1 MNQRQYIIQLL
12 QQNHHANPAE
22 AITPNEIFSDLDAV
36 GTALFKDVPSVSKTL
51 NFLRSD
57 GKVINGESLYK
68 NGRSVLTWKIH
79 PDFARSAVVETPEPE
94 NLIPEADPV
103 TPEPVTTE
111 LIEKSAI
118 ADYESYDPE
127 PVKYQSNA
135 VAVLI
140 PDDPIDSVLID
151 LIKTYRSHK
160 TAQPQPTLNNR
171 TGKLAILRRLNE
183 SALINPE
190 FKPDLVEL
198 IDYIDQLAGAE
209 QVSA

>member
-1 MNQRQYIIQLL
+1 MNQRQYIIQVL
-12 QQNHHANPAE
+12 QQNHRTNPAE
-22 AITPNEIFSDLDAV
+22 SVTPNEIFADLDAV

-79 PDFARSAVVETPEPE
+79 PDFSCTIDPEIDAIDPETSEP
-94 NLIPEADPV
+94 
-103 TPEPVTTE
+103 
-111 LIEKSAI
+111 IEKPSASENEWDDK
-118 ADYESYDPE
+118 AQ
-127 PVKYQSNA
+127 VKYQSSE
-135 VAVLI
+135 VAVLL
-140 PDDPIDSVLID
+140 PDDPVDSVLID

-171 TGKLAILRRLNE
+171 SGKVAILRRLND

-198 IDYIDQLAGAE
+198 IDYIDQLASAE

>member
-1 MNQRQYIIQLL
+1 MNQRQYIIHLL
-12 QQNHHANPAE
+12 QQNHRANPAE

-79 PDFARSAVVETPEPE
+79 PDFASAIDPEMDAIDPETSEPIEELAIAE
-94 NLIPEADPV
+94 NEWDNQDPV
-103 TPEPVTTE
+103 
-111 LIEKSAI
+111 KH
-118 ADYESYDPE
+118 
-127 PVKYQSNA
+127 QSSE
-135 VAVLI
+135 VAVLL

-171 TGKLAILRRLNE
+171 SGKVAILRRLND

>member
-1 MNQRQYIIQLL
+1 MNQRQYIIQTL
-12 QQNHHANPAE
+12 QQNHRTNPAE
-22 AITPNEIFSDLDAV
+22 SVTPNEIFADLDAV

-79 PDFARSAVVETPEPE
+79 PDFASTVDPEIDAIDPETLEPIEKTPVAE
-94 NLIPEADPV
+94 NEWDDQDPV
-103 TPEPVTTE
+103 
-111 LIEKSAI
+111 KH
-118 ADYESYDPE
+118 
-127 PVKYQSNA
+127 QSSE
-135 VAVLI
+135 VAVLL
-140 PDDPIDSVLID
+140 PDDPVDSVLID

-160 TAQPQPTLNNR
+160 AARPQPTLNNR
-171 TGKLAILRRLNE
+171 SGKVAILRRLND

-198 IDYIDQLAGAE
+198 IDYIDQLASAE
-209 QVSA
+209 QVNA

>member
-1 MNQRQYIIQLL
+1 MNQRQYIIHLL
-12 QQNHHANPAE
+12 QQNHRANPAE

-51 NFLRSD
+51 DFLRSD

-68 NGRSVLTWKIH
+68 NGRGVLTWKIH
-79 PDFARSAVVETPEPE
+79 PDFASAIDPEMDAIDPETSEPIEELAIAE
-94 NLIPEADPV
+94 NEWDNQDPV
-103 TPEPVTTE
+103 
-111 LIEKSAI
+111 KH
-118 ADYESYDPE
+118 
-127 PVKYQSNA
+127 QSSE
-135 VAVLI
+135 VAVLL

-171 TGKLAILRRLNE
+171 SGKVAILRRLND